1 MLIKEQKEKQK
12 TETSVANSTQSDTN
26 INVKN
31 NIKKKTSLD
40 YDSDN
45 NREFKDKVVKVNKI
59 SKTVK
64 GGRRLH
70 FNALVVVGNLKGN
83 YGFAL
88 KKSNE
93 VSTAIKKALKSA
105 QNNIYNVHI
114 SSGDTIAYDV
124 FGKYGATKVF
134 LKSAPVGTGIIA
146 GGPTRAIL
154 ELIGF
159 KNIISK
165 VYGSRTSI
173 NVIRATHNA
182 ICKLK
187 TIYLTNKIRNSK

>member
-1 MLIKEQKEKQK
+1 MLEKKEENKIIDKKSTNDAIKNNVVNAK
-12 TETSVANSTQSDTN
+12 V
-26 INVKN
+26 NVKKPVIN
-31 NIKKKTSLD
+31 
-40 YDSDN
+40 YDDDK
-45 NREFKDKVVKVNKI
+45 EFKDKVVKVKRI

-64 GGRRLH
+64 GGRRIH

-105 QNNIYNVHI
+105 QNNIYTVRIND
-114 SSGDTIAYDV
+114 GDTIAHDV
-124 FGKYGATKVF
+124 FGKYGATTVF
-134 LKSAPVGTGIIA
+134 LKSAPIGTGIIA

-187 TIYLTNKIRNSK
+187 SINLTNKLRKINK